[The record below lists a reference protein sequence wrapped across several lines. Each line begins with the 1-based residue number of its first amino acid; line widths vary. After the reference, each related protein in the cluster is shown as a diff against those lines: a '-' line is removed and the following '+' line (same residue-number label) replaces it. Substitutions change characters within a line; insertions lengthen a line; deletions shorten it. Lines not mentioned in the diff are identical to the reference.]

1 MTIVMYDVG
10 KDEYTLMIDGDKYT
24 ITDELKDYLDQ
35 YGLREIMLNDV
46 NEFRDDLSSMD
57 LTTQDLL
64 KLDNTD
70 IAKYLEKGK

>member
-1 MTIVMYDVG
+1 MYDVG

-46 NEFRDDLSSMD
+46 NEFKDDLSSMD

-64 KLDNTD
+64 KLDNAD

>member
-1 MTIVMYDVG
+1 
-10 KDEYTLMIDGDKYT
+10 
-24 ITDELKDYLDQ
+24 
-35 YGLREIMLNDV
+35 MLNDV